1 MVSALA
7 LSGDIVAYVVC
18 ICFFLLPLRFRFVCI
33 FFRLLLIDGDD
44 DDVFGI
50 ARKLAILSKHT
61 LYAHCG
67 FGNVV
72 CRMWIFQCTGVGVF
86 RIRLFVYFCLRI
98 FYKAPNIYS
107 FAAWTSIQFMLVC
120 TVHTNA
126 QLGCFVIPVILCHSE
141 MILKIVTHRK
151 WWTFF
156 FTEEPNSIGIGTFA
170 LFFL

>member
-86 RIRLFVYFCLRI
+86 RIRCSSTSVSVFSIKLPIFIRSLHEHQYNLCWYVQYTLMLSRVFRNSSHFVSQWNDFE
-98 FYKAPNIYS
+98 N
-107 FAAWTSIQFMLVC
+107 
-120 TVHTNA
+120 
-126 QLGCFVIPVILCHSE
+126 CHP
-141 MILKIVTHRK
+141 L
-151 WWTFF
+151 
-156 FTEEPNSIGIGTFA
+156 
-170 LFFL
+170 

>member
-18 ICFFLLPLRFRFVCI
+18 ICFFSAASSLSFRVY

-50 ARKLAILSKHT
+50 ARKLSILSKHT

-72 CRMWIFQCTGVGVF
+72 CRM
-86 RIRLFVYFCLRI
+86 
-98 FYKAPNIYS
+98 
-107 FAAWTSIQFMLVC
+107 
-120 TVHTNA
+120 
-126 QLGCFVIPVILCHSE
+126 
-141 MILKIVTHRK
+141 
-151 WWTFF
+151 
-156 FTEEPNSIGIGTFA
+156 
-170 LFFL
+170 